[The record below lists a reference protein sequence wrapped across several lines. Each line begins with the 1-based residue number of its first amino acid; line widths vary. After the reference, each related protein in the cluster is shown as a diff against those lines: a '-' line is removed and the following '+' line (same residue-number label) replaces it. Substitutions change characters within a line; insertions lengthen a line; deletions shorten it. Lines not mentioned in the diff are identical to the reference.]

1 MHQNGK
7 LNRGGGGEPPFV
19 RGMTLEDY
27 MASVSVEPQREEK

>member
-7 LNRGGGGEPPFV
+7 LNWGGGEPPFV